1 MQQLLS
7 RPTLNGFGAIPL
19 RGLRAIT
26 PQQGVAI
33 GQSVA
38 APVLAATLAPSI
50 ALTLGITV
58 AAAIPI
64 IGAAVALVGFA
75 VEALINSGCGQPC
88 VVTTTWANQAEQVLQ
103 QNIAA
108 YFAVPTPRPTSVQQ
122 AALAQFQTVWNS
134 LVQQCNS
141 PSLGAP
147 GQRCITDRQAGA
159 CTWHQTAAA
168 LPPWGTPPVGA
179 CWNWWNG
186 YHDPIANDPDTVA
199 DAGIITGSA
208 ASTASST
215 AAASSSAPASAST
228 SASSVVT
235 SLTSSLSSIST
246 STLILAAGGGLL
258 LLLAMGGTD

>member
-7 RPTLNGFGAIPL
+7 RPAL
-19 RGLRAIT
+19 RGFAAMPFGMGAVT
-26 PQQGVAI
+26 AQQGVQI

-38 APVLAATLAPSI
+38 TPVLAATLAPTI

-75 VEALINSGCGQPC
+75 IEAIINSGCGAPC

-108 YFAVPTPRPTSVQQ
+108 YFAVPAPRPTSIQQ
-122 AALAQFQTVWNS
+122 AALAQFQAVWNS

-141 PSLGAP
+141 PSLGSP

-159 CTWHQTAAA
+159 CTWKQTAAA
-168 LPPWGTPPVGA
+168 VPPWGTPPVGA

-186 YHDPIANDPDTVA
+186 YHDPIANDPDTVV
-199 DAGIITGSA
+199 DAGIITGAAAANAVPPTGSTSA
-208 ASTASST
+208 ASS
-215 AAASSSAPASAST
+215 AASSSNIAT
-228 SASSVVT
+228 SLASSI
-235 SLTSSLSSIST
+235 SSLSPT
-246 STLILAAGGGLL
+246 TLALAGGGLL
-258 LLLAMGGTD
+258 LLLLLGGGD